1 MILKYNDSNYSFVCY
16 IFSIHRFNLHLK
28 SNRSIRLVIEKESKS
43 VSIDLVTILLTDQSY
58 IEFYETKYDIK
69 DAIEGYEYFQ

>member
-1 MILKYNDSNYSFVCY
+1 MIRIIHLYVTFFRSTDSICILN
-16 IFSIHRFNLHLK
+16 
-28 SNRSIRLVIEKESKS
+28 SNRSTRLVVEKESKS
-43 VSIDLVTILLTDQSY
+43 VSIDLVAILLTDQSY